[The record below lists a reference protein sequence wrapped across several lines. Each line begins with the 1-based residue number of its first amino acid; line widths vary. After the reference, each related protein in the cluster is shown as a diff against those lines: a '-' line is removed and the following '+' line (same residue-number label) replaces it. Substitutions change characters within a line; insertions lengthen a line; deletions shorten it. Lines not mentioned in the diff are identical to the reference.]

1 MAEESKESRH
11 PQDGKAPIQQTS
23 RLHGSDVIV
32 AKQDDFEMN
41 ASPKEA
47 WPELVG
53 LGVAEAE
60 KRIKKD
66 RPGIHIQVVPPDH
79 FVTMDFDVG
88 RVRLYID
95 SSDKIAKLPR
105 TG

>member
-11 PQDGKAPIQQTS
+11 PQDGKAPVQQM
-23 RLHGSDVIV
+23 
-32 AKQDDFEMN
+32 AEQDGFKMN

-47 WPELVG
+47 WPDLVG
-53 LGVAEAE
+53 LDAAEAE
-60 KRIKKD
+60 KRIKND
-66 RPGIHIQVVPPDH
+66 RPGIRIQVVPPDH

-105 TG
+105 IG